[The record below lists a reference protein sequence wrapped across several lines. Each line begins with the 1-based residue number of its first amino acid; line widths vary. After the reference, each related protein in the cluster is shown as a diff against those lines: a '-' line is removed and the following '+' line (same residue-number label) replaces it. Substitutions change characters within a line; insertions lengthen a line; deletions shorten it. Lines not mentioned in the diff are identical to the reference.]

1 MSAEGTQTSASSDIV
16 IRQSYSP
23 VDLRLQ
29 RGAAWTGL
37 VMVLLLLVFFLIIG
51 KLIPPF
57 DPTDGADKITQFLVA
72 NKLRIRLG
80 VTLSLIGATLMLPF
94 LAVICAR
101 IWRVE
106 GRFGI
111 LTAGQLLA
119 SAYFVP
125 GFWVSLMSLAT
136 ALFRPESR
144 SHEITQAFTDMF
156 WLMFVGIA
164 EVAVAQAVILAIAA
178 FVDRGTPRTFPRW
191 FGYFN
196 IWYALLTLPGALV
209 VLFNDGPLAWNGVF
223 AFWIPLTVFSVW
235 LITTMVVLLR
245 SIGAEER
252 AEAAVD
258 AA

>member
-1 MSAEGTQTSASSDIV
+1 MSTQSEQPSASSNV
-16 IRQSYSP
+16 ALPQWYSP
-23 VDLRLQ
+23 IELRLQ

-37 VMVLLLLVFFLIIG
+37 VMVVLLLVFFLIIG

-57 DPTDGADKITQFLVA
+57 DPTDGADKITRFLIA

-101 IWRVE
+101 IRRVE

-125 GFWVSLMSLAT
+125 GFWVSLMSFAT

-144 SHEITQAFTDMF
+144 SPEITQAFTDMF
-156 WLMFVGIA
+156 WLMFVGVA
-164 EVAVAQAVILAIAA
+164 EVAVAQAVVLAIAA
-178 FVDRGTPRTFPRW
+178 FVDQGIPRTFPRW

-196 IWYALLTLPGALV
+196 VWYALLTLPGALV

-223 AFWIPLTVFSVW
+223 AFWIPLTAFSVW
-235 LITTMVVLLR
+235 LLTTMAVLLR

-252 AEAAVD
+252 AQDSPVG
-258 AA
+258 